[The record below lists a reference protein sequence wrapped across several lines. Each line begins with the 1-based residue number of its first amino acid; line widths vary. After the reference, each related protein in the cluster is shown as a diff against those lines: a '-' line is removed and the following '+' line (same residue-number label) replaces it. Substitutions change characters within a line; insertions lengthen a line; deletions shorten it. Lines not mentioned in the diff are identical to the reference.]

1 MQHLRSFTT
10 KFRNLLW
17 KQRSGKSSVCMEAG
31 SGSAR
36 GCFQVMFLF
45 WRLNF
50 LGAPLNIR
58 KLSIN
63 SELPN
68 NKLIILKHRQ
78 LSTLSYQQNKTRPC
92 VVLWQRGKQNHK
104 LRCLWIEFPPS
115 ELFHF
120 LRPDSKRLLLRRFPI
135 FLRPNIISR
144 DESNQNI
151 S

>member
-1 MQHLRSFTT
+1 MELHDKVSEFIVKTT
-10 KFRNLLW
+10 FWEVFCLHESW
-17 KQRSGKSSVCMEAG
+17 KWVCPG
-31 SGSAR
+31 
-36 GCFQVMFLF
+36 MFPSHVFILKTELF
-45 WRLNF
+45 WEPR
-50 LGAPLNIR
+50 NIR

-63 SELPN
+63 FVLPN

-78 LSTLSYQQNKTRPC
+78 LSTLSYKQNKTRPC
-92 VVLWQRGKQNHK
+92 DVLWQRGKQNRK

-120 LRPDSKRLLLRRFPI
+120 LRPDPKRLLLGRFPI